1 MKKIIFYILVALL
14 VVTVGCNDDDNS
26 LPVIKPEKTGTVTI
40 GENTYGWARYAGL
53 DWMTSNFKEGTPYYE
68 LTYIDQY
75 GYTNDLINDCE
86 DLTPEEWDRYGNL
99 YSYEEAKANA
109 PEGWRLPTDEDWK
122 KLERAMG
129 MSQGDG
135 IPRDNGRHFAA
146 TGCNGDGYCIASRWI
161 CHCIRSSGH
170 TALPALE
177 RVRIFLDGYGRKK

>member
-122 KLERAMG
+122 CRREMPTPWDSAGQWKALC
-129 MSQGDG
+129 
-135 IPRDNGRHFAA
+135 
-146 TGCNGDGYCIASRWI
+146 CNRM
-161 CHCIRSSGH
+161 
-170 TALPALE
+170 
-177 RVRIFLDGYGRKK
+177 